1 MGITLTNG
9 NEFRLDL
16 LAEIRRADMLTVRA
30 LSMLGEMTVSM
41 ARSRSAEDSWID
53 RTGNLRSSVGYIV
66 LRDGEIVSASDFG
79 QVKQGA
85 DGSKA
90 GRQFAEEIAR
100 DIHSD
105 YALIVVAG
113 MNYASYVEAIE
124 SKDVLAGPEL
134 FARKNLPVMLK
145 KLERQIVRG

>member
-9 NEFRLDL
+9 KEFRAALE
-16 LAEIRRADMLTVRA
+16 AEVRRIDTLTVFA
-30 LSMLGEMTVSM
+30 LAYLGEQTVAM
-41 ARSRSAEDSWID
+41 ARSRSANESWID

-79 QVKQGA
+79 QVKQGS
-85 DGSKA
+85 DGSNA

-134 FARKNLPVMLK
+134 FARKKLPGML
-145 KLERQIVRG
+145 RQLRNQIMR

>member
-9 NEFRLDL
+9 KEFRQTL
-16 LAEIRRADMLTVRA
+16 LAEAMRVDTLTVRA
-30 LSMLGEMTVSM
+30 LSMLGEQVVAY
-41 ARSRSAEDSWID
+41 ARSRSAGESWID

-134 FARKNLPVMLK
+134 FARKNLPGMLK
-145 KLERQIVRG
+145 KLERQIARG